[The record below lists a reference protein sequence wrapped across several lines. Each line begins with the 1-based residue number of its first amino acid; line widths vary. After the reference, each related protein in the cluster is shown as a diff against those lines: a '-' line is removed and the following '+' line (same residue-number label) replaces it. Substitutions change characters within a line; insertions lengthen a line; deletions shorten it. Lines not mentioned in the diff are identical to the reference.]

1 MIPSFYCLVSLWCSF
16 MPNAGVLPDIATAAL
31 TCRTNIK
38 RMPKKCQLVFGNDA
52 NLIEIPTRRVLTFFF
67 YFFGVFYIHIFLSSP
82 TNMFSFPMESMQ
94 NLFNFLASV
103 RQGRKGMNSLKKNHV
118 CKYIY
123 STFFSFHD
131 LVLLHYA
138 KYIM

>member
-16 MPNAGVLPDIATAAL
+16 MPNAGVLPAIAAAAL

-67 YFFGVFYIHIFLSSP
+67 YFVLFFSILYIYFFFLHRQTCFRFLWNRCRIFLV
-82 TNMFSFPMESMQ
+82 FW
-94 NLFNFLASV
+94 
-103 RQGRKGMNSLKKNHV
+103 
-118 CKYIY
+118 
-123 STFFSFHD
+123 
-131 LVLLHYA
+131 LVLDREGKEWIHWRE
-138 KYIM
+138 IMFASIFIQLFLISWFSSFTLC